1 MVLRRQ
7 AGVGIEDVADSLQ
20 FGLLLL
26 IGELFV
32 SPDTDEWDDL
42 VAVMDGRAVGG
53 DNIGG
58 PFVRSTARW
67 DSSGGRERTNSRA
80 MSSTRPRGR
89 LSTSPSKGDDA
100 GSAPMKHGVVETSP

>member
-42 VAVMDGRAVGG
+42 VAVMDGRAIGG

-58 PFVRSTARW
+58 PFVQEHRAVGQLRGQRASLILSRS
-67 DSSGGRERTNSRA
+67 
-80 MSSTRPRGR
+80 
-89 LSTSPSKGDDA
+89 
-100 GSAPMKHGVVETSP
+100 